1 MKARAVRKLDPDGP
15 LAENLARIVKVR
27 VDEVYDLSR
36 KAVKPGRVKAQ
47 HDMRIAVKRL
57 RYVLE
62 LSNGCFGVY
71 TRTAVRRTKE
81 LQDLLGEIH
90 DCDVVL
96 PRVLDRLDEL
106 READTAAVL
115 AEATG
120 APELDPALVARAPN
134 AAARRGLV
142 TLSTH
147 IEARR
152 ALLFERF
159 VVVWDRTLR
168 AEFRDK
174 LLAATRQRPGELT
187 PSSPNGRSEALEQVT
202 SDEHAGSDEHD

>member
-27 VDEVYDLSR
+27 LDEVYDLAR

-96 PRVLDRLDEL
+96 PRVLDRLEEL

-120 APELDPALVARAPN
+120 AAGTRSGARGASPQRSGPSRPRHTQHPRRGAARAAVRALRGRLGSDGTRRVPRKAPRRDA
-134 AAARRGLV
+134 AAARRV
-142 TLSTH
+142 DAVFTQRS
-147 IEARR
+147 ARGVR
-152 ALLFERF
+152 TGDER
-159 VVVWDRTLR
+159 
-168 AEFRDK
+168 
-174 LLAATRQRPGELT
+174 
-187 PSSPNGRSEALEQVT
+187 
-202 SDEHAGSDEHD
+202 